1 MGITLT
7 KGQLKAKN
15 KLKKWYKNKDEQVFK
30 IAGYAGTGK
39 TTIVFDLIN
48 ELGLD
53 PRKEVLFATYV
64 GKATLPLRKQHLL
77 AKTLHKAFYD
87 VVKEKKL
94 GEDGL
99 PIIGQNG
106 RAKTHTVFKLKKRIS
121 SNIKLIVLDEAAM
134 IPSKMSNDAKTFDR
148 PIIALGDAGQLEPVF
163 GKSDLLKHPDVIL
176 DEIMRQ
182 QKGDPII
189 FLSMLAREG
198 KDIPIG
204 KYGDNCYVVDET
216 ILKYP
221 KIYTRP
227 DIILCG
233 KNKTRDNI
241 NNIVRHDIKRYK
253 SAYPE
258 IGDKMVCRK
267 NNWDEDID
275 DIALINGLF
284 GYVVDIND
292 ESFNGKSVNINFMP
306 ECLPNQWYEDIELDY
321 NYLKLSYELRK
332 EYNAFYSNGNL
343 FEYGYA
349 STVHLAQGSQYG
361 YVLLLEEKLGSKDFQ
376 NKWMY
381 TGITR
386 AKQSLVIVKR
396 KRKNQSYFF

>member
-1 MGITLT
+1 MGLKLT
-7 KGQLKAKN
+7 KEQAIATK
-15 KLKKWYKNKDEQVFK
+15 KLKRWYIDPYEQVFK

-39 TTIVFDLIN
+39 TTIVFNLIN

-53 PRKEVLFATYV
+53 PRTEVMFCTYV

-77 AKTLHKAFYD
+77 AKTLHSAFYKR
-87 VVKEKKL
+87 VKEKVIGPD
-94 GEDGL
+94 GEPVL
-99 PIIGQNG
+99 MANG
-106 RAKTHTVFKLKKRIS
+106 RAKTHMVFKLKEHIDP
-121 SNIKLIVLDEAAM
+121 NIKLFVFDEAAM
-134 IPSKMSNDAKTFDR
+134 IPSTMSDDAKSFGI
-148 PIIALGDAGQLEPVF
+148 PIIALGDTGQLEPVF
-163 GKSDLLKHPDVIL
+163 GKSDLIRKPHAKLTQ
-176 DEIMRQ
+176 IMRQ
-182 QKGDPII
+182 KEGDPII

-221 KIYTRP
+221 KIYTSP

-233 KNKTRDNI
+233 KNKTRENV
-241 NNIVRHDIKRYK
+241 NNIIRHDIKHYE
-253 SAYPE
+253 SEYPE
-258 IGDKMVCRK
+258 YGDKMVCRK
-267 NNWDEDID
+267 NNWDEEID

-284 GYVVDIND
+284 GYVVNIDD
-292 ESFNGKSVNINFMP
+292 SSYNGRELNIDFMP
-306 ECLPNQWYEDIELDY
+306 ECLLNSWYEDIPIDYKYLNMSYGERKDY
-321 NYLKLSYELRK
+321 NSMY
-332 EYNAFYSNGNL
+332 ANGNL

-361 YVLLLEEKLGSKDFQ
+361 YVLLLEEQLGSKAFN

-386 AKQSLVIVKR
+386 AKETLVIVKK
-396 KRKNQSYFF
+396 KRRNQSYFF